1 MFTLVS
7 PMSESEKTGGTIEKS
22 GSKVKDASKE
32 AVVEQFEVFTARIIR
47 DALDEF
53 EPFRVVKMSGM
64 PGNDRIKEALRPIIR
79 KELGRLRKSVETQF
93 GVVMKYAETGD
104 LEECRRKFL
113 RNDIFYTS
121 FEGNSRD
128 RRGLEE
134 DLTERMTSMGDDM
147 APLIKT
153 GEDDFWNAVS
163 VAYDED
169 EAQELLPR
177 HFAYTETLKS
187 YSDDLHLTVNVGG
200 KVLGTEME
208 YTDEA
213 MRVLDIAETDLRED
227 MRETIERVYG

>member
-1 MFTLVS
+1 
-7 PMSESEKTGGTIEKS
+7 MSGSEKTGSKRFIEER
-22 GSKVKDASKE
+22 GSQVESASKE

-64 PGNDRIKEALRPIIR
+64 PGNNRIKKALRPVIR

-93 GVVMKYAETGD
+93 GVVMQYAETGD
-104 LEECRRKFL
+104 LEECRRDFL

-121 FEGNSRD
+121 FEGTGRD
-128 RRGLEE
+128 RRRLED

-169 EAQELLPR
+169 EARELLPR

-200 KVLGTEME
+200 KILGTEVE

-227 MRETIERVYG
+227 MRETIERAYG